1 MRREKEDE
9 IYTLRP
15 QALNDFIGQSA
26 LKDKLTIFMTA
37 SLQREEPLDHTLFY
51 GPPGLGKTTLAGI
64 IAKEMKGNL
73 RVTTGPALERAGDLA
88 AILSNIQ
95 PNDVLFID
103 EIHRMSANI
112 EEILYPAMEDFS
124 LSIVVGKGPLAR
136 SIRLAL
142 PKFTLIGATTRLG
155 LLTSPLRA
163 RFGIVEQLH
172 LYSPEE
178 LTAIVK
184 RGAGVLG
191 LNIMDDAAEEIG
203 LRSRGTPRVALRLL
217 RRVRDVA
224 EVKRVPQVERDL
236 ARYALDMLGVDPQ
249 GLDDGDRKF
258 LRALIELFDGGPV
271 GLSTLAAALNED
283 AQTIEDIYEPYLI
296 QKGLLERTPRG
307 RRATRNT
314 WTISASPYRSTS
326 CSTSRTSK
334 ASSRR
339 RTNNEP
345 ARKSAYRHGAAACGD
360 RRRPGPRGQAQHPV
374 RKAAGRHHIPEK
386 EPDRLRPVRTMLVV
400 SLVLSIIFNIFSRWK

>member
-1 MRREKEDE
+1 MIDNNDKLIEKIKNDKEDE
-9 IYTLRP
+9 VFTLRP
-15 QALNDFIGQSA
+15 QALDEFIGQSG

-37 SLQREEPLDHTLFY
+37 SLQRCEPLDHTLFY

-103 EIHRMSANI
+103 EIHRMSAHI

-124 LSIVVGKGPLAR
+124 LSIIVGKGPLAR
-136 SIRLAL
+136 SIRLSL

-184 RGAGVLG
+184 QGAEVLG
-191 LNIMDDAAEEIG
+191 VNVSDEAAVEIG

-217 RRVRDVA
+217 KRVRDVA
-224 EVKRVPQVERDL
+224 EVKKVEIVEREL
-236 ARYALDMLGVDPQ
+236 SKFALDMLGVDSE
-249 GLDDGDRKF
+249 GLDEGDRKF
-258 LRALIELFDGGPV
+258 LMALVELFDGGPV

-283 AQTIEDIYEPYLI
+283 TQTIEDIYEPYLI

-307 RRATRNT
+307 RKATRNT
-314 WTISASPYRSTS
+314 WDYLGIPVSPHFVQY
-326 CSTSRTSK
+326 
-334 ASSRR
+334 
-339 RTNNEP
+339 
-345 ARKSAYRHGAAACGD
+345 
-360 RRRPGPRGQAQHPV
+360 QQMQ
-374 RKAAGRHHIPEK
+374 
-386 EPDRLRPVRTMLVV
+386 L
-400 SLVLSIIFNIFSRWK
+400 LSEEDMECNK

>member
-1 MRREKEDE
+1 MIDNNDKLIEKIKNDKEDE
-9 IYTLRP
+9 VFTLRP
-15 QALNDFIGQSA
+15 QALDKFIGQGG

-37 SLQREEPLDHTLFY
+37 SLQRSEPLDHTLFY

-103 EIHRMSANI
+103 EIHRMSAHI

-124 LSIVVGKGPLAR
+124 LSIIVGKGPLAR
-136 SIRLAL
+136 SIRLSL

-172 LYSPEE
+172 LYSPDE
-178 LTAIVK
+178 LTSIVK
-184 RGAGVLG
+184 RGADVLG
-191 LNIMDDAAEEIG
+191 VNISDEAAVEIG

-217 RRVRDVA
+217 KRVRDVA
-224 EVKRVPQVERDL
+224 EVKKVAIVEREL
-236 ARYALDMLGVDPQ
+236 SKFALDMLGVDSE
-249 GLDDGDRKF
+249 GLDEGDRKF
-258 LRALIELFDGGPV
+258 LMALVELFDGGPV

-283 AQTIEDIYEPYLI
+283 TQTIEDIYEPYLI

-307 RRATRNT
+307 RKATRNT
-314 WTISASPYRSTS
+314 WDYLGIPVSPHFVQY
-326 CSTSRTSK
+326 
-334 ASSRR
+334 
-339 RTNNEP
+339 
-345 ARKSAYRHGAAACGD
+345 
-360 RRRPGPRGQAQHPV
+360 QQMQ
-374 RKAAGRHHIPEK
+374 
-386 EPDRLRPVRTMLVV
+386 L
-400 SLVLSIIFNIFSRWK
+400 LSEEEIECNK

>member
-1 MRREKEDE
+1 MIENNPQNDKLIENIRNEKDE
-9 IYTLRP
+9 ETSSLRP
-15 QALNDFIGQSA
+15 QSLDDFIGQSS
-26 LKDKLTIFMTA
+26 LKDKLSIYITA

-136 SIRLAL
+136 SIRLSL
-142 PKFTLIGATTRLG
+142 PRFTLIGATTRLG

-163 RFGIVEQLH
+163 RFGITEQLD
-172 LYSPEE
+172 LYTPKE

-191 LNIMDDAAEEIG
+191 VNISDEAADEIG
-203 LRSRGTPRVALRLL
+203 IRSRGTPRVALRLL

-224 EVKRVPQVERDL
+224 DVKRVNEVKRDL
-236 ARYALDMLGVDPQ
+236 ASYALDMLGVDKE
-249 GLDDGDRKF
+249 GLDEGDRKF
-258 LRALIELFDGGPV
+258 LRALVELYDGGPV
-271 GLSTLAAALNED
+271 GLSTLSAALNED
-283 AQTIEDIYEPYLI
+283 AQTVEDIYEPYLI

-307 RRATRNT
+307 RKATRNT
-314 WTISASPYRSTS
+314 WEYLGIPISARFIQYQQTQLLSPEDE
-326 CSTSRTSK
+326 
-334 ASSRR
+334 
-339 RTNNEP
+339 N
-345 ARKSAYRHGAAACGD
+345 
-360 RRRPGPRGQAQHPV
+360 Q
-374 RKAAGRHHIPEK
+374 
-386 EPDRLRPVRTMLVV
+386 
-400 SLVLSIIFNIFSRWK
+400 

>member
-1 MRREKEDE
+1 MIDDGKQEKLIESMKHEKEDE
-9 IYTLRP
+9 IISLRP
-15 QALNDFIGQSA
+15 QALDDFIGQGA

-37 SLQREEPLDHTLFY
+37 SIQRQEPLDHTLFY

-172 LYSPEE
+172 LYTPDE

-191 LNIMDDAAEEIG
+191 VNVADCAAQEIG

-224 EVKRVPQVERDL
+224 EVKKVQEVKREL
-236 ARYALDMLGVDPQ
+236 AQYALDMLGVDAQ
-249 GLDDGDRKF
+249 GLDEGDRKF
-258 LRALIELFDGGPV
+258 LKALVELFDGGPV

-307 RRATRNT
+307 RKATRNT
-314 WTISASPYRSTS
+314 WDYLGIPMSAHFLQYQQT
-326 CSTSRTSK
+326 T
-334 ASSRR
+334 
-339 RTNNEP
+339 
-345 ARKSAYRHGAAACGD
+345 
-360 RRRPGPRGQAQHPV
+360 
-374 RKAAGRHHIPEK
+374 
-386 EPDRLRPVRTMLVV
+386 L
-400 SLVLSIIFNIFSRWK
+400 LSDEDMQ

>member
-1 MRREKEDE
+1 METTGDKLIEQIKNDKEE
-9 IYTLRP
+9 EVFTLRP
-15 QALNDFIGQSA
+15 QALCEFIGHGA

-37 SLQREEPLDHTLFY
+37 SLQRAEPLDHTLFY

-88 AILSNIQ
+88 AILSNVQ

-103 EIHRMSANI
+103 EIHRMSAHI

-124 LSIVVGKGPLAR
+124 LSIIVGKGPLAR
-136 SIRLAL
+136 SIRLSL

-163 RFGIVEQLH
+163 RFGIVEQLT
-172 LYSPEE
+172 LYTPDE

-184 RGAGVLG
+184 RGAEVLG
-191 LNIMDDAAEEIG
+191 VRISEDAAVEIG

-217 RRVRDVA
+217 KRVRDVA
-224 EVKRVPQVERDL
+224 EVKKANIVEREL
-236 ARYALDMLGVDPQ
+236 SKFALDMLGVDSE
-249 GLDDGDRKF
+249 GLDEGDRKF
-258 LRALIELFDGGPV
+258 LLALVELFDGGPV

-283 AQTIEDIYEPYLI
+283 TQTIEDIYEPYLI

-307 RRATRNT
+307 RKATRTT
-314 WTISASPYRSTS
+314 WDYLKIPV
-326 CSTSRTSK
+326 
-334 ASSRR
+334 SSRFIQ
-339 RTNNEP
+339 
-345 ARKSAYRHGAAACGD
+345 Y
-360 RRRPGPRGQAQHPV
+360 QQMLLL
-374 RKAAGRHHIPEK
+374 PEEDQECSK
-386 EPDRLRPVRTMLVV
+386 
-400 SLVLSIIFNIFSRWK
+400 

>member
-1 MRREKEDE
+1 MDDNNKLIETIKREKDE
-9 IYTLRP
+9 EILSLRP
-15 QALNDFIGQSA
+15 MALSDFIGQSS

-37 SLQREEPLDHTLFY
+37 SIQRNEPLDHTLFY

-64 IAKEMKGNL
+64 IAKEMKGGL

-124 LSIVVGKGPLAR
+124 LSIVVGKGPLVR
-136 SIRLAL
+136 NIRLSL
-142 PKFTLIGATTRLG
+142 PRFTLIGATTRLG

-163 RFGIVEQLH
+163 RFGIVEQLD

-184 RGAGVLG
+184 RGAEVLG
-191 LNIMDDAAEEIG
+191 VNIDDAAADEIG
-203 LRSRGTPRVALRLL
+203 LRARGTPRVALRLL

-224 EVKRVPQVERDL
+224 EVKKTGRVEKNL
-236 ARYALDMLGVDPQ
+236 AQYAMDMLGVDSY
-249 GLDDGDRKF
+249 GFDEGDRKF
-258 LRALIELFDGGPV
+258 LRALVELFDGGPV

-283 AQTIEDIYEPYLI
+283 QQTIEDIYEPYLI
-296 QKGLLERTPRG
+296 QKGMLERTPRG
-307 RRATRNT
+307 RKATRST
-314 WTISASPYRSTS
+314 WDYLGIPVSPYFTQ
-326 CSTSRTSK
+326 
-334 ASSRR
+334 
-339 RTNNEP
+339 NQ
-345 ARKSAYRHGAAACGD
+345 
-360 RRRPGPRGQAQHPV
+360 QALLITD
-374 RKAAGRHHIPEK
+374 GE
-386 EPDRLRPVRTMLVV
+386 E
-400 SLVLSIIFNIFSRWK
+400 

>member
-1 MRREKEDE
+1 MNDNGDKLIEKIRNDKEDE
-9 IYTLRP
+9 IFTLRP
-15 QALNDFIGQSA
+15 QALDEFIGQGA

-37 SLQREEPLDHTLFY
+37 SLQRSEPLDHTLFY

-103 EIHRMSANI
+103 EIHRMSAHI

-124 LSIVVGKGPLAR
+124 LSIIVGKGPLAR
-136 SIRLAL
+136 SIRLSL

-184 RGAGVLG
+184 RGAEVLG
-191 LNIMDDAAEEIG
+191 VRVSDDAAVEIG

-217 RRVRDVA
+217 KRVRDVA
-224 EVKRVPQVERDL
+224 EVKKAGIVQRDL
-236 ARYALDMLGVDPQ
+236 SKYALDMLGVDSE
-249 GLDDGDRKF
+249 GLDEGDRKF
-258 LRALIELFDGGPV
+258 LMALVELFDGGPV

-283 AQTIEDIYEPYLI
+283 TQTIEDIYEPYLI

-307 RRATRNT
+307 RKATRNT
-314 WTISASPYRSTS
+314 WDYLGLPISPHFVQYQQMQLMSEEDAE
-326 CSTSRTSK
+326 CSK
-334 ASSRR
+334 
-339 RTNNEP
+339 
-345 ARKSAYRHGAAACGD
+345 
-360 RRRPGPRGQAQHPV
+360 
-374 RKAAGRHHIPEK
+374 
-386 EPDRLRPVRTMLVV
+386 
-400 SLVLSIIFNIFSRWK
+400 

>member
-1 MRREKEDE
+1 MKREKEE
-9 IYTLRP
+9 ETFTLRP
-15 QALNDFIGQSA
+15 QALDDFIGQSS
-26 LKDKLTIFMTA
+26 LKDKLSIYMKA
-37 SLQREEPLDHTLFY
+37 ALQREEPLDHTLFY

-73 RVTTGPALERAGDLA
+73 RITTGPALERAGDLA

-136 SIRLAL
+136 SIRLSL

-178 LTAIVK
+178 LTAIVQ
-184 RGAGVLG
+184 RGAGVLDV
-191 LNIMDDAAEEIG
+191 NINDEAAREIG

-224 EVKRVPQVERDL
+224 EVKRVAQVDLVL
-236 ARYALDMLGVDPQ
+236 ARYALDMLGVDQQ
-249 GLDDGDRKF
+249 GLDEGDRKL
-258 LRALIELFDGGPV
+258 LRALLEVYDGGPT
-271 GLSTLAAALNED
+271 GLTTLAAALNED
-283 AQTIEDIYEPYLI
+283 AQTIEDIYEPYLL

-307 RRATRNT
+307 RKATRNT
-314 WTISASPYRSTS
+314 WDYMGIQPSQ
-326 CSTSRTSK
+326 K
-334 ASSRR
+334 FI
-339 RTNNEP
+339 
-345 ARKSAYRHGAAACGD
+345 
-360 RRRPGPRGQAQHPV
+360 QAQQ
-374 RKAAGRHHIPEK
+374 
-386 EPDRLRPVRTMLVV
+386 
-400 SLVLSIIFNIFSRWK
+400 SLFDNEDDA